1 MLTLHFRLPNKSART
16 KPPPELQVANVT
28 GDSASVKTRT
38 ARKAEDSDDGN
49 DLSRQL
55 FKQDDGGIAIDDD
68 QKVLNDSNVNK
79 SAVGGESRFRK
90 QQSILK
96 N

>member
-1 MLTLHFRLPNKSART
+1 M
-16 KPPPELQVANVT
+16 T

-38 ARKAEDSDDGN
+38 ARKDEDSDN
-49 DLSRQL
+49 DISRQL
-55 FKQDDGGIAIDDD
+55 FKQDDGGIALDDD
-68 QKVLNDSNVNK
+68 QNLVNDSNANK
-79 SAVGGESRFRK
+79 SVAGGESRFRK

>member
-1 MLTLHFRLPNKSART
+1 MPNNKSARI

-38 ARKAEDSDDGN
+38 ARKDEDSDN
-49 DLSRQL
+49 DISRQL
-55 FKQDDGGIAIDDD
+55 FKQDDGGIALDDE
-68 QKVLNDSNVNK
+68 QNMINDSNANK
-79 SAVGGESRFRK
+79 SVAGDQSRFRK